1 MDRAP
6 RSYALDELPWTEV
19 ADVLA
24 RDPRLIVPVGTC
36 DQYGPHLPL
45 GAGTRVVEAL
55 ADDLSREFSVLRAPT
70 LHYGVNLPGPQPFPG
85 ASRLRP
91 KTLHRVLN
99 ELLAVWRDQGFAE
112 FIVISGEAHD
122 PQVDTVAAASVEDA
136 RVRFIEPLSVDLDGE
151 LEESATPEH
160 AGEILTSLLLHLHPE
175 LVRLD
180 RIVDAP
186 IPTQRKSGIRNGRLV
201 SLPDRAR
208 QGVVGSPS
216 RASAEK
222 GKRMYRLILEKI
234 RERVFLAPPPEPD
247 PWSE

>member
-1 MDRAP
+1 MDREP

-19 ADVLA
+19 AEVLA
-24 RDPRLIVPVGTC
+24 RDPRLILPVGTC
-36 DQYGPHLPL
+36 DQHGPHLPL

-70 LHYGVNLPGPQPFPG
+70 LHYGVNLPGPHPFAG
-85 ASRLRP
+85 AARLRP

-122 PQVDTVAAASVEDA
+122 PQVDTVAAASAEGA
-136 RVRFIEPLSVDLDGE
+136 RVRFIEPLSVDLE
-151 LEESATPEH
+151 EALEGAATPEH

-180 RIVDAP
+180 RMVDSP
-186 IPTQRKSGIRNGRLV
+186 VSTRRKRGVRDGRLA
-201 SLPDRAR
+201 SLPEGAR
-208 QGVVGSPS
+208 QGVLGSPS
-216 RASAEK
+216 HASAEK

-234 RERVFLAPPPEPD
+234 RKRVFLAPPPEPD